1 VREINPLFFIM
12 LSLLFLFFLFFYFC
26 CLLYNY
32 VTICEF
38 ERKIVK
44 EALTTGRLEATHDES
59 FSKSLAKNK
68 NKKISNLK
76 PHGIAFANETSK

>member
-1 VREINPLFFIM
+1 
-12 LSLLFLFFLFFYFC
+12 
-26 CLLYNY
+26 
-32 VTICEF
+32 
-38 ERKIVK
+38 VK

>member
-1 VREINPLFFIM
+1 
-12 LSLLFLFFLFFYFC
+12 
-26 CLLYNY
+26 
-32 VTICEF
+32 
-38 ERKIVK
+38 VK

-68 NKKISNLK
+68 NKNKKISNLK